1 MKDQKKKN
9 QDFLPR
15 EEYELIVERTFNML
29 LSGFTDLR
37 KNQGNED
44 TIKSVD
50 SFFARELVISVNIEE
65 EIQEYRIHE
74 DPAH

>member
-1 MKDQKKKN
+1 M
-9 QDFLPR
+9 PR

-29 LSGFTDLR
+29 VSGFTDLR

-44 TIKSVD
+44 TIKSID

-65 EIQEYRIHE
+65 EI
-74 DPAH
+74 